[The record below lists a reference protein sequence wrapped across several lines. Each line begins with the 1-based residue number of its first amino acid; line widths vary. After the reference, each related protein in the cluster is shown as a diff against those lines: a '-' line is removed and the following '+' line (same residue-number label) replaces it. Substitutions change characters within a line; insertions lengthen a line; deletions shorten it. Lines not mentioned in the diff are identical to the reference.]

1 MEKNLYTDDISL
13 ILMDKSL
20 NQDTYETTYKSSYGR
35 FYPEDNNKSFNNI
48 NYYQRY
54 TTNILTNKINK
65 NYHKNTNLEK
75 FLKSSQEQKSP
86 KNPKLVC
93 PNCIN
98 ENILKAKSMNKVKKE
113 QINPTEYFEDKMKS
127 IHEKKK
133 KEDIQNREN
142 RTKNTYLSLFRNR
155 NRSAQLYKTILGKEK
170 KGEFFGGNVD
180 YGMLRCRN
188 RELNNDKRLFGLYL
202 LDKTDKNNKNET
214 KETNNIKTNKSWL
227 GQKNYLLDKNEYSF
241 IINKQIEKADFRTK
255 KERYK
260 KLKEENHIINSQ
272 INKEKNDINKEI
284 CNKNKKRKE
293 INKINSN
300 LLKARKIKEYK
311 KKLHQIKEKEII
323 SQICKKQLDEMIRK
337 FRQNKFQNMK
347 IDNENKKISENKQL
361 QNIKEKLL
369 MRRNNEGLK
378 FTEVEKKSC
387 EKCNRLYP
395 KNVLS
400 YMYYTYNDQQKDNDQ
415 TKL

>member
-54 TTNILTNKINK
+54 TTNILTNQINK

-113 QINPTEYFEDKMKS
+113 QINLTEYFEDKMKS

-241 IINKQIEKADFRTK
+241 IINKQIEKADFRIK